1 MTLQYYIILALLA
14 SIIQT
19 SDVVKLFD
27 LVNQVKPD
35 FMFLVVVYI
44 NLREKDPVTGE
55 ATAFLM
61 GLVADVF
68 TAGLIGLN
76 AFTFTVS
83 AFIIN
88 SVKEHLS
95 MERFLP
101 VFVFVSSLGFACEF
115 LYLFLQRIFIGEI
128 MFFKNLFT
136 LAIWDSL
143 YTGFIAWF
151 LFFVMDKGLGLVR
164 RWKS

>member
-1 MTLQYYIILALLA
+1 MTLQYYIILALFS

-19 SDVVKLFD
+19 SDIVKLFD

-35 FMFLVVVYI
+35 FMFIVIIFI
-44 NLREKDPVTGE
+44 NLRDKDPVTGE
-55 ATAFLM
+55 TAAFLM
-61 GLVADVF
+61 GLVADIF

-76 AFTFTVS
+76 AFTFTVI
-83 AFIIN
+83 AFVVN

-95 MERFLP
+95 VERFLP
-101 VFVFVSSLGFACEF
+101 VFIFVSSLCFTCEL

-151 LFFVMDKGLGLVR
+151 LFFVMDRGLGLVR
-164 RWKS
+164 KWKP